1 MPATHGR
8 CAFIGIVS
16 RPDHSWPGGARLAV
30 HLGLNREH
38 FAFGE
43 GLGADLAPGVPQ
55 PCVLTY
61 AWRDWGNRVAA
72 WRMPEMPD
80 EKRLPT
86 SMLVKGAMHDDA
98 PSLMAAIRA
107 RGDAMPCAV
116 RSRWPTRGDP
126 RAGGR
131 DRRPRPHQQ
140 RAAIRAGPAACGIW
154 GGGVRM
160 VLTTI

>member
-1 MPATHGR
+1 VHAGSTDGAPLASLDATQPETAMPATHGR
-8 CAFIGIVS
+8 CAYSGIVS
-16 RPDHSWPGGARLAV
+16 RPDHSCPDGARLAV

-43 GLGADLAPGVPQ
+43 GLGANLAPGVPQ

-80 EKRLPT
+80 ELRLPT
-86 SMLVKGAMHDDA
+86 SMLVNGAMYDDA

-107 RGDAMPCAV
+107 RGDEIVGHGRTNSERQSVLDQQP
-116 RSRWPTRGDP
+116 
-126 RAGGR
+126 AGFG
-131 DRRPRPHQQ
+131 
-140 RAAIRAGPAACGIW
+140 AAAYIW
-154 GGGVRM
+154 C
-160 VLTTI
+160 